1 LPDVTIL
8 DFDADCCK
16 ESGKL
21 RGKLLQKGISVSRLD
36 LMIGAVAIFHNLTLV
51 TNNTADF
58 QYIPGLRLE
67 DWLTP

>member
-1 LPDVTIL
+1 
-8 DFDADCCK
+8 
-16 ESGKL
+16 
-21 RGKLLQKGISVSRLD
+21 
-36 LMIGAVAIFHNLTLV
+36 MIGAVAIFHNLTLV